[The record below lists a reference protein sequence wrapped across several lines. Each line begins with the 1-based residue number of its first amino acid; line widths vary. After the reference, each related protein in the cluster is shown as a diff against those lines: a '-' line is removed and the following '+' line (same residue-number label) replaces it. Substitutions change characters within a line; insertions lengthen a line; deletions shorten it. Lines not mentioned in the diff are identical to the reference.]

1 MHYIGQSILKLKLK
15 QKFIPI
21 HEFTR
26 VATMFDG
33 HDVWSLKVKEQI
45 KLWLSNDIYLDF
57 SLNLFPI
64 LMLWYKKSVLLH
76 RTNFKFEIESIKFKL
91 LQAVATRMRFRSAV
105 IIKWYAHG
113 MLIFVCGF
121 CIVVSATILK

>member
-1 MHYIGQSILKLKLK
+1 MTS
-15 QKFIPI
+15 
-21 HEFTR
+21 
-26 VATMFDG
+26 
-33 HDVWSLKVKEQI
+33 
-45 KLWLSNDIYLDF
+45 YLDF

-105 IIKWYAHG
+105 IIKWYARG

-121 CIVVSATILK
+121 CIVVSATIFK